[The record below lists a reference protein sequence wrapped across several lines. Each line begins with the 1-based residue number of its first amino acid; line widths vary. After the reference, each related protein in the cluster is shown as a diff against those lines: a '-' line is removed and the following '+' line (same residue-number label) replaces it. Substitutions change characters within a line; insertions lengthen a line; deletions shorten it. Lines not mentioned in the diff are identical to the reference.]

1 MAVVARALPC
11 MARPNGGCQ
20 CFPAAAVSARGFSAS
35 CTCVVRVRTDPMRR
49 EFCQLSYKDSPPSL
63 KTGTRIFVLQRFH
76 GPCMHDC
83 VLSRAALGSWR
94 VLLSALLRRGTRQ
107 ASLSTPQYIVNE
119 HDLILAGSNNENTLP
134 AFPEK
139 RAESIAL
146 PFSRS
151 MPACHSGQVQD
162 PDHHGNWQ
170 QRKCPSAIP
179 DEACCF
185 LFFFGRPPR
194 SKKNACKTALAA

>member
-1 MAVVARALPC
+1 MYVRRAGTD
-11 MARPNGGCQ
+11 RPDAKRILSALIQRQPLSQNRHQDLC
-20 CFPAAAVSARGFSAS
+20 AAKISW
-35 CTCVVRVRTDPMRR
+35 TT
-49 EFCQLSYKDSPPSL
+49 
-63 KTGTRIFVLQRFH
+63 
-76 GPCMHDC
+76 HDC
-83 VLSRAALGSWR
+83 VHSRAALGSWC
-94 VLLSALLRRGTRQ
+94 VLLSALLRRGTQQ
-107 ASLSTPQYIVNE
+107 ASLSTPQYIVNA

-151 MPACHSGQVQD
+151 MPACHSRQVQD

>member
-1 MAVVARALPC
+1 MYVRRAGTD
-11 MARPNGGCQ
+11 RPDAKRILSALIQRQPLSQNRHQDLC
-20 CFPAAAVSARGFSAS
+20 AAKISW
-35 CTCVVRVRTDPMRR
+35 TT
-49 EFCQLSYKDSPPSL
+49 
-63 KTGTRIFVLQRFH
+63 
-76 GPCMHDC
+76 HDC
-83 VLSRAALGSWR
+83 VHSRAALGSWC

-107 ASLSTPQYIVNE
+107 ASLSTPQYIVNA

-162 PDHHGNWQ
+162 PDHHGNSGNALLQ
-170 QRKCPSAIP
+170 FRMKRAVFFSSLAGHPDQRRTRAKRHWLLDLTQILIELSGQR
-179 DEACCF
+179 E
-185 LFFFGRPPR
+185 
-194 SKKNACKTALAA
+194 